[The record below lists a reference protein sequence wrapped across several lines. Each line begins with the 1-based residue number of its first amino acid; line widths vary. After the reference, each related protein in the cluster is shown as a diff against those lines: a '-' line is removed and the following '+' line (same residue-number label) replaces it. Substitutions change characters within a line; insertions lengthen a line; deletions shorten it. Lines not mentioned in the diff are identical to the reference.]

1 MFIGPQG
8 SECVPASKYKDGV
21 FIASPQNITKELIAK
36 VKADVP
42 GRSVK
47 QHHLGS
53 CCGMNRSRHFTYR
66 RYSERCRSVGQATN
80 GAPANGLSVVC
91 RWSVSFRAN

>member
-1 MFIGPQG
+1 MYRARESTHDLKACPESATNVFIGPQG

-53 CCGMNRSRHFTYR
+53 C
-66 RYSERCRSVGQATN
+66 
-80 GAPANGLSVVC
+80 
-91 RWSVSFRAN
+91 